1 MAGRALS
8 LGLDVYGKEKKL
20 KSHFMAKKEKLID
33 AYIAK
38 SAGFAKPILNKI
50 RELVHKACPDVEEKM
65 KWSMPFF
72 DYKGEML
79 CHMASFKQHA
89 VMGFWK
95 VPLMKDSILVEN
107 AKSETAMGHL
117 GRIGSLKDMP
127 SDKKITAWIKE
138 AMQLNDNGIK
148 LPAKAKPAD
157 KKELIIPDYFTKV
170 LSKNKKAKQVF
181 ENFAYSHRKEYVMW
195 ITEAKTEETRNK
207 RMETALE
214 WLAEGKSRLWKY
226 ESK

>member
-1 MAGRALS
+1 MII
-8 LGLDVYGKEKKL
+8 KEKK
-20 KSHFMAKKEKLID
+20 ID

-38 SAGFAKPILNKI
+38 SADFAKPILNHI
-50 RELVHKACPDVEEKM
+50 RELVHKTCPDAEEKV
-65 KWSMPFF
+65 KWGMPFF

-95 VPLMKDSILVEN
+95 ASLMKDPILVEN

-117 GRIGSLKDMP
+117 GRITSLKDMP
-127 SDKKITAWIKE
+127 SDKKITGWIKE
-138 AMQLNDNGIK
+138 AMELNDKGIK
-148 LPAKAKPAD
+148 LPAKEKPTEKE
-157 KKELIIPDYFTKV
+157 KKELTVPDYFTKA
-170 LSKNKKAKQVF
+170 LAKNKKAKQVF
-181 ENFAYSHRKEYVMW
+181 ENFAYFHKKEYLMW

-207 RMETALE
+207 RMETTLE

-226 ESK
+226 EKK